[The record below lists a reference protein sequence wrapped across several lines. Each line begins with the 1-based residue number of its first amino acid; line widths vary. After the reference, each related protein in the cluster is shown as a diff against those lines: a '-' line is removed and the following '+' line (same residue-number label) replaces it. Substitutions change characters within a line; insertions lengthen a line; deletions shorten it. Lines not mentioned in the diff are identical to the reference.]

1 MFDKE
6 VYISRRNALRSKIKS
21 GLVLILGNS
30 EAPMN
35 YPSNTYHFRQDSNF
49 LYFFWLP
56 HADFVGVL
64 DVEAD
69 TDCLYGNDYSLDDI
83 IWMGPQPT
91 LKELAE
97 QVGVQSTYSLRD
109 LYITI
114 QGAILKGRKI
124 HFLPPYRGENVLLLE
139 SLLGIKSDRIKSYVS
154 AELIRAVVSLREIKS
169 PEEIEQIDHACDI
182 GYEMHT
188 TAMKMCRP
196 GLMERDIAGA
206 IEGVALS
213 KGSGVSFHSIVSQN
227 GETLHNH
234 FHGNKLEAGRML
246 LMDAG
251 AENVMNYCSDFTRTM
266 PVSGRYTSLQKD
278 VYNVL
283 LSVFEKAM
291 ELIKPNVTYKSVHL
305 DCAKVLSEGL
315 ISLGL
320 MKGNAEDAV
329 QNGAHAL
336 FMPHGLGHQLGL
348 DVHDMEGLGEDFV
361 GYDEEVER
369 STQFGLASLRMG
381 RRLKK
386 GHVITVEPGIYF
398 IPALVEKWKKEKIN
412 VNFIDYDKVK
422 EMYGFGGM
430 RVEDDVVVT
439 DTGKR
444 ILGKRRIPYTV
455 EQIENIMAK

>member
-49 LYFFWLP
+49 LYFFGLP

-251 AENVMNYCSDFTRTM
+251 AENVMNYCSDFTRTI

-291 ELIKPNVTYKSVHL
+291 ELIKPNVTYRSVHL

>member
-1 MFDKE
+1 
-6 VYISRRNALRSKIKS
+6 
-21 GLVLILGNS
+21 
-30 EAPMN
+30 
-35 YPSNTYHFRQDSNF
+35 
-49 LYFFWLP
+49 
-56 HADFVGVL
+56 
-64 DVEAD
+64 
-69 TDCLYGNDYSLDDI
+69 
-83 IWMGPQPT
+83 MGPQPT

-114 QGAILKGRKI
+114 QGAILEGRKI

-251 AENVMNYCSDFTRTM
+251 AENVMNYCSDFTRTI